1 MNMINLQNPG
11 VLTMILVALNIPKV
25 MAWLSEQCKLKKTS
39 RKAKLSNNDP
49 YLAILSLRTIPQQK
63 HSSSAQSLMNRNLG
77 TTLQSASQLFE
88 QSYNRMQKI
97 YHLWIKDNQFKHIK
111 INPGLIKV

>member
-25 MAWLSEQCKLKKTS
+25 MAWLSEQYKLKKTS

-49 YLAILSLRTIPQQK
+49 YLAILSL
-63 HSSSAQSLMNRNLG
+63 
-77 TTLQSASQLFE
+77 
-88 QSYNRMQKI
+88 
-97 YHLWIKDNQFKHIK
+97 
-111 INPGLIKV
+111 